1 MSKVAEAP
9 NLAGTGR
16 RHPQRTCISCRTTA
30 NKREL
35 VRIVRT
41 TERRVIPDPS
51 GKAPGRGAYL
61 CASLACWEKA
71 TKTELL
77 DKALRTTVSER
88 DANQIMKYGHEID
101 EGTAQ

>member
-9 NLAGTGR
+9 NPAVTGR
-16 RHPQRTCISCRTTA
+16 RHPQRTCVSCRTTT

-41 TERRVIPDPS
+41 GEHRVIPDPS

-71 TKTELL
+71 TKTGLL
-77 DKALRTTVSER
+77 DKALRTMVSES
-88 DANQIMKYGHEID
+88 DANQIMKFRHEID